1 MRVGVDFDNTIVCYD
16 DVFHRVA
23 VEWGLIPAEI
33 AASKGAV
40 RDYLRAQAR
49 EDTWIELQGYV
60 YGNRFREAHPFP
72 GVTEFFN
79 RCEEQ
84 AVSVS
89 IISHRTRYPFAGPRY
104 DLHQAAYQWLET
116 YGFAIDGPTGGSS
129 VFVHLELTKATKL
142 ERIGRESCS
151 VFIDDLPE
159 FLGEPAFPKNVER
172 ILFDPSA
179 THSIDE
185 CPFQLARSW
194 REIERLVLQP
204 RSAAIWT

>member
-40 RDYLRAQAR
+40 RDYLRAEGR
-49 EDTWIELQGYV
+49 EDTWIEVQGYV
-60 YGNRFREAHPFP
+60 YGNRFREAPPFP

-84 AVSVS
+84 AVPIS

-104 DLHQAAYQWLET
+104 DLHEAAY
-116 YGFAIDGPTGGSS
+116 
-129 VFVHLELTKATKL
+129 
-142 ERIGRESCS
+142 
-151 VFIDDLPE
+151 
-159 FLGEPAFPKNVER
+159 
-172 ILFDPSA
+172 
-179 THSIDE
+179 
-185 CPFQLARSW
+185 
-194 REIERLVLQP
+194 
-204 RSAAIWT
+204 